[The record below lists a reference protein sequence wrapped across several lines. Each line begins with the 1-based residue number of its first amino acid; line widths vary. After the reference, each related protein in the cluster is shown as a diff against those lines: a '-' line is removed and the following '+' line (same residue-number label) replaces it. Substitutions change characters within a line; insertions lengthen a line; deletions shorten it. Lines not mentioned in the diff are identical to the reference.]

1 MFLRTHLPKFAFA
14 LLALFLFVS
23 ISDAAECDPCVTAIS
38 ASSTSVDRGEPSVPS
53 NQGGDDDPC
62 ALCPFCLSP
71 CIEPSPVTVSL
82 EDRSQRFDLP
92 ESAMS
97 YEAPSFP
104 FLRPPRS

>member
-23 ISDAAECDPCVTAIS
+23 VSDAAECDPCS
-38 ASSTSVDRGEPSVPS
+38 AASHA
-53 NQGGDDDPC
+53 GDDDPC
-62 ALCPFCLSP
+62 VLCPFCLSP

-82 EDRSQRFDLP
+82 EDRTQRFAFP
-92 ESAMS
+92 EYSTC
-97 YEAPSFP
+97 YEAPFFS